1 MEYLALG
8 IAVFLGGVVCGFA
21 GFAFSA
27 VAGAILCHFFEP
39 MVAVPLMMFCSI
51 ASQMASLTM
60 LRLICWQ
67 EIAPLLIGGTAGVPI
82 ALYILTRVDAGTFRT
97 GFGVFLASYSGYMLL
112 QRPGT
117 LVLRAAGVG
126 MRSAVG
132 FAGGFLGGLTAMPG
146 ALPMV
151 WCDLRG
157 ISKEHQRGLVQPF
170 IVGMQLLAVLLL
182 LLTPGALHR
191 DLLMMLALAVPILVV
206 GSYIGAA
213 LFEKIND
220 RQFRYAVLVLLLI
233 SGCLMIPWR
242 DFSLL
247 SRLIG

>member
-60 LRLICWQ
+60 LRRLIHWE
-67 EIAPLLIGGTAGVPI
+67 EIAFLLIGGATGVPI
-82 ALYILTRVDAGTFRT
+82 ALYILTSVDAGTFRT
-97 GFGVFLASYSGYMLL
+97 GFGVFLVSYSGYMLL
-112 QRPGT
+112 RRPGT

-126 MRSAVG
+126 MRLAVG
-132 FAGGFLGGLTAMPG
+132 FAGGFVGGLTAMPG

-170 IVGMQLLAVLLL
+170 IVGMQILAILLL

-191 DLLMMLALAVPILVV
+191 DLPMMLALAVPILGV
-206 GSYIGAA
+206 GTYIGVA
-213 LFEKIND
+213 LFGKIND
-220 RQFRYAVLVLLLI
+220 RQFRYAILVLLLI
-233 SGCLMIPWR
+233 SGCLMMRSW
-242 DFSLL
+242 
-247 SRLIG
+247 